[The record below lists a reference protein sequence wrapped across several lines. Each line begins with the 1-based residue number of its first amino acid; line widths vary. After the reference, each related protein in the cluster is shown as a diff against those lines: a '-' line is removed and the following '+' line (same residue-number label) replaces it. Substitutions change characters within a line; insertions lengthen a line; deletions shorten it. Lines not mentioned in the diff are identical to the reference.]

1 MVGMGIYIVF
11 AVIVVVVV
19 FAMLWSNREKPID
32 EPGRSKS
39 DYMYHDYKTST
50 DYHRLWELLHDGR
63 RVIIYRAS
71 SPGSKLNLITD
82 VYIKYGT
89 IIGFWDEL
97 DGTVTENEFACYCTY
112 NKVSFLDQVDEYN
125 VWFEK

>member
-19 FAMLWSNREKPID
+19 FAMLWSGREKPID
-32 EPGRSKS
+32 EPERSKS
-39 DYMYHDYKTST
+39 DKMYHEYKTST
-50 DYHRLWELLHDGR
+50 DYHRLWELLKDGR
-63 RVIIYRAS
+63 RVIIYRSS
-71 SPGSKLNLITD
+71 SPGSKINYVTD
-82 VYIKYGT
+82 AYIRHGT
-89 IIGFWDEL
+89 ILGFWDYL
-97 DGTVTENEFACYCTY
+97 NDTMTENEFVCYCTY